1 MSVNNIVKMG
11 AWGTVRRT
19 RTTVLGLLLAGLFF
33 TSQAQAQFLYR
44 WINENGTKEYSHA
57 ISNDMVSRGYD
68 VLDGQT
74 MQLIRIVE
82 PQLSEQE
89 YAAKLERE
97 REVAECRRALRRV
110 TTLYQSLEDIDQA
123 ELQMLKSMDSRIAN
137 AQANLALAENQ
148 KLELEREA
156 ANKDRAGE
164 LLQSAFINNIAKVDV
179 QIDTQRR
186 EIDKRTRDKQQAKL
200 DFTEDRLVFDKRFC
214 TSDVA
219 TR

>member
-1 MSVNNIVKMG
+1 MSVNNIVKIG

-89 YAAKLERE
+89 YAAKLELE

-164 LLQSAFINNIAKVDV
+164 MLQSAFINNIARVDV

-186 EIDKRTRDKQQAKL
+186 EIAKRTRDKQQAKL

-214 TSDVA
+214 TTDVA

>member
-1 MSVNNIVKMG
+1 MSVNYIVKMG
-11 AWGTVRRT
+11 AWGRT

-57 ISNDMVSRGYD
+57 ISNDMVSLGYD

-110 TTLYQSLEDIDQA
+110 NTLYQSLEDIDQA

-214 TSDVA
+214 TTDVA

>member
-1 MSVNNIVKMG
+1 
-11 AWGTVRRT
+11 
-19 RTTVLGLLLAGLFF
+19 VLGLLLAGLFF

-164 LLQSAFINNIAKVDV
+164 LLQSAFINNIARVDV

>member
-11 AWGTVRRT
+11 AWGRT

-57 ISNDMVSRGYD
+57 ISNDMVSLGYD

-89 YAAKLERE
+89 YAAKLELE

-110 TTLYQSLEDIDQA
+110 MTLYQSLEDIDQA

-164 LLQSAFINNIAKVDV
+164 LLQSAFINNIARVDV

-186 EIDKRTRDKQQAKL
+186 EIAKRTRDKQQAKL
-200 DFTEDRLVFDKRFC
+200 DFTEDRQVFDKRFC
-214 TSDVA
+214 TTDVA

>member
-1 MSVNNIVKMG
+1 
-11 AWGTVRRT
+11 
-19 RTTVLGLLLAGLFF
+19 
-33 TSQAQAQFLYR
+33 
-44 WINENGTKEYSHA
+44 
-57 ISNDMVSRGYD
+57 MVSRGYD

-74 MQLIRIVE
+74 MQLIRIVD
-82 PQLSEQE
+82 PQLSEEE

-97 REVAECRRALRRV
+97 REVAECQRALRRV
-110 TTLYQSLEDIDQA
+110 TTLYQSQEDIDQA

-164 LLQSAFINNIAKVDV
+164 MLQSAFINNIARVDV
-179 QIDTQRR
+179 QIDTQQR
-186 EIDKRTRDKQQAKL
+186 EIAKRTRDKQQAKL

-214 TSDVA
+214 TTDVA

>member
-1 MSVNNIVKMG
+1 MSVNNIVKVG
-11 AWGTVRRT
+11 AWATVRRT

-44 WINENGTKEYSHA
+44 WINEDGTKEYSHA

-89 YAAKLERE
+89 YAAKLKRE
-97 REVAECRRALRRV
+97 REVAECERALRRV
-110 TTLYQSLEDIDQA
+110 TTLYQSPEDIDQA
-123 ELQMLKSMDSRIAN
+123 ELQMLKSMDSRITN

-164 LLQSAFINNIAKVDV
+164 MLQAAFINNIARVDV

-200 DFTEDRLVFDKRFC
+200 DFAEDRLVFNNRFC
-214 TSDVA
+214 ATDVA

>member
-1 MSVNNIVKMG
+1 MSVNYIVKMG
-11 AWGTVRRT
+11 AWGRT

-57 ISNDMVSRGYD
+57 ISNDMVSLGYD

-97 REVAECRRALRRV
+97 REVAKCRRALRRV
-110 TTLYQSLEDIDQA
+110 MTLYQSLEDIDQA

-164 LLQSAFINNIAKVDV
+164 LLQSAFINNIARVDV
-179 QIDTQRR
+179 QIDAQRR
-186 EIDKRTRDKQQAKL
+186 EIAKRTRDKQQAKL

-214 TSDVA
+214 TTDVA

>member
-11 AWGTVRRT
+11 AWSAVRRT
-19 RTTVLGLLLAGLFF
+19 RTTMLGLLLAGLFF

-57 ISNDMVSRGYD
+57 ISNDMVSLGYD

-110 TTLYQSLEDIDQA
+110 MTLYQSLEDIDQA

-164 LLQSAFINNIAKVDV
+164 LLQSAFINNIARVDV
-179 QIDTQRR
+179 QIDAQRR
-186 EIDKRTRDKQQAKL
+186 EIAKRTRDKQQAKL

-214 TSDVA
+214 TTDVA

>member
-57 ISNDMVSRGYD
+57 ISNDMVSLGYD

-164 LLQSAFINNIAKVDV
+164 LLQSAFINNIARVDV

-186 EIDKRTRDKQQAKL
+186 EIAKRTRDKQQAKL

>member
-1 MSVNNIVKMG
+1 MSVNNIVKIG
-11 AWGTVRRT
+11 PWGTVRRT

-57 ISNDMVSRGYD
+57 ISNDMVSLGYD

-97 REVAECRRALRRV
+97 REVAKCRRALRRV
-110 TTLYQSLEDIDQA
+110 MTLYQSLEDIDQA

-164 LLQSAFINNIAKVDV
+164 LLQSAFINNIARVDV
-179 QIDTQRR
+179 QIDAQRR
-186 EIDKRTRDKQQAKL
+186 EIAKRTRDKQQAKL

-214 TSDVA
+214 TTDVA

>member
-1 MSVNNIVKMG
+1 MSINNIVKMG
-11 AWGTVRRT
+11 ARGAVRRT
-19 RTTVLGLLLAGLFF
+19 RTTLLGLLLAGLFF
-33 TSQAQAQFLYR
+33 TSQAHAQFLYR

-97 REVAECRRALRRV
+97 REVAECQRALRRV

-164 LLQSAFINNIAKVDV
+164 LLQSAFINNIARVDV
-179 QIDTQRR
+179 QIDTQRG
-186 EIDKRTRDKQQAKL
+186 EIAKRTRDKQQAKL
-200 DFTEDRLVFDKRFC
+200 DFTEDRLVFDNRFC
-214 TSDVA
+214 ATGVA